1 MKVLHVTNNRTN
13 CYLLP
18 LEKGWLMIDTGL
30 PDTFS
35 SLLQLL
41 NQQSIQINEINY
53 LLITHFHPDHAG
65 LTQNLCDLGITLV
78 IHEEQYPYMSKLNL
92 FYKKNRKANYKDI
105 IPSQALILTDE
116 SSARFFEEIG
126 IHGELITTPGHSD
139 DSVSL
144 VLPNECAFTGDL
156 PSFYLKEAYNDFII
170 EDSWD
175 MLLQY
180 QPKIIYPSH
189 ADPYNVEF

>member
-1 MKVLHVTNNRTN
+1 
-13 CYLLP
+13 
-18 LEKGWLMIDTGL
+18 MIDTGL

-35 SLLQLL
+35 NLLQLL

-92 FYKKNRKANYKDI
+92 FYKKNWKANYKDI
-105 IPSQALILTDE
+105 IPSQALILTDD
-116 SSARFFEEIG
+116 SSSRFFEEIG
-126 IHGELITTPGHSD
+126 IHGELI
-139 DSVSL
+139 
-144 VLPNECAFTGDL
+144 
-156 PSFYLKEAYNDFII
+156 KEAYNDFVI

-189 ADPYNVEF
+189 ADPYKIEAIQ